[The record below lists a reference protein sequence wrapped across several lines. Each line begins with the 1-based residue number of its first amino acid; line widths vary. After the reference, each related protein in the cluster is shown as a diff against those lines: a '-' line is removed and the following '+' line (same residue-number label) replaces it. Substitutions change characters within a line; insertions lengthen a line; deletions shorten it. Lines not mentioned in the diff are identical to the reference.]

1 MRLKDKVVLVSGGA
15 SGIGA
20 ETARLVLR
28 EGGKAVLADRDEA
41 KGRALAAELGK
52 ATTFVA
58 LDVTDEPA
66 WQKAVATT
74 VETYGGLHGLLNAA
88 GVGVRN
94 SIEDCSLEEY
104 RRVNDINSLGTFLG
118 CKSAIP
124 AMKKS
129 GGGSIVNISSV
140 LGLRGSSYAMAYCA
154 SKGAVRSLTKNVALY
169 CAQLKYN
176 IRCNSVHPGYI
187 DTPMIAPRLSQNVDN
202 MTGRQWL
209 EELHPLGRLGR
220 PEEVANMILFL
231 LSDDFELLDRLGV
244 RLRWRFDGLGC
255 QVTNR
260 GGWVVIGK
268 NPPKPLCHRHRTF
281 TNLW

>member
-1 MRLKDKVVLVSGGA
+1 LRLKDKVVLVSGGA

-28 EGGKAVLADRDEA
+28 EGGRAVLADRDEA

-52 ATTFVA
+52 AAMFVP
-58 LDVTDEPA
+58 LDVTQEPA

-74 VETYGGLHGLLNAA
+74 VETYGGLHGLLNSA

-94 SIEDCSLEEY
+94 SIEDCSLAEY

-118 CKSAIP
+118 CKSAVP
-124 AMKKS
+124 AMKKTIMREG

-154 SKGAVRSLTKNVALY
+154 SKGAVRALTKNVAIH
-169 CAQLKYN
+169 CAQMKYN

-187 DTPMIAPRLSQNVDN
+187 DTPMVAPRLSQTVDN

-209 EELHPLGRLGR
+209 EELHPLGRLGQ

-231 LSDDFELLDRLGV
+231 LSDESSFSTGSEFV
-244 RLRWRFDGLGC
+244 CDGGL
-255 QVTNR
+255 TA
-260 GGWVVIGK
+260 
-268 NPPKPLCHRHRTF
+268 
-281 TNLW
+281 